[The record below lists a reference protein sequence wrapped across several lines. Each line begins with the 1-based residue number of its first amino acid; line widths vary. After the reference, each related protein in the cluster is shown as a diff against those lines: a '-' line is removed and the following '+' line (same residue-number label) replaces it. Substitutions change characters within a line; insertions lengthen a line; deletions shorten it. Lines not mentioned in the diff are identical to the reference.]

1 MFMFYHNLTIYRKP
15 GSDSPPYYENP
26 LVMHAINDSI
36 LPNPIGPLGNIS
48 RETKSGGKDPLEG
61 PSKRAACALLNHY
74 YRIDRNFLVSSEQE
88 RSNLVLGLSKKGR
101 ETGIN
106 KPDLLVE
113 IYNKVEDKFSDLIF
127 CEVKRSEKKEEYTE
141 VLDQIAQAS
150 SQSIT
155 RLNENVYVCVI
166 YGTKISFFSKYDVEQ
181 PEPHYRDLVPYYPK
195 RMDKDSLERDMGAV
209 VHVDAQNDIYACE
222 FDLRNKESYAY
233 THACFIEMSTPAGP
247 IDPEE

>member
-88 RSNLVLGLSKKGR
+88 RSHLVLGLSEKGR
-101 ETGIN
+101 ETGIK
-106 KPDLLVE
+106 KPDFLVRKGWKRFSTSYSLLLHSRPIVAGGGR
-113 IYNKVEDKFSDLIF
+113 YLI
-127 CEVKRSEKKEEYTE
+127 ET
-141 VLDQIAQAS
+141 VL
-150 SQSIT
+150 
-155 RLNENVYVCVI
+155 
-166 YGTKISFFSKYDVEQ
+166 
-181 PEPHYRDLVPYYPK
+181 
-195 RMDKDSLERDMGAV
+195 
-209 VHVDAQNDIYACE
+209 
-222 FDLRNKESYAY
+222 
-233 THACFIEMSTPAGP
+233 GP
-247 IDPEE
+247 R